1 MFVCGLKPSASPPEL
16 EVYQNEVLVRR
27 LKYVFFQV
35 NGSMSPEKK
44 TPRITKSLGATFSI
58 HFSLATS
65 KLQDRGESVLRK
77 VARKPQE
84 RRVPHSG
91 TPAFGVLTIC
101 TEISVKNFRRMV
113 LVFFWHRKQGRDW
126 VVPFTKYWY
135 TFRFLST
142 WSLAL
147 VIQTNGTEHFDR
159 FGKHRKKV
167 IPRKVL
173 LFSRKISYGMNR
185 PFEFSPKFPGF
196 PSRW

>member
-1 MFVCGLKPSASPPEL
+1 
-16 EVYQNEVLVRR
+16 
-27 LKYVFFQV
+27 
-35 NGSMSPEKK
+35 MSPEKK
-44 TPRITKSLGATFSI
+44 TPRITKSLGPTFSI

-84 RRVPHSG
+84 SWERRVPHSG

-101 TEISVKNFRRMV
+101 TEISVKNFRQMV

-147 VIQTNGTEHFDR
+147 VIQTNGTEHFGR
-159 FGKHRKKV
+159 FVKTGKRYYLERYYFF
-167 IPRKVL
+167 P
-173 LFSRKISYGMNR
+173 G
-185 PFEFSPKFPGF
+185 KFPPGWTVHLNS
-196 PSRW
+196 PRNSRVFHPDGKRSWYPLWLVNSDSQRQACQ